1 VPPTS
6 SPRPLAILTLAALV
20 LLGGCYNPAPDP
32 RRSGPGVDDCLR
44 DVKLNQLKQAI
55 RRCDAVVDA
64 HPRAPQP
71 RNERALLHSLAGQQE
86 ASCRDSRAA
95 SALLQRQPKGT
106 SVDTLMVEEIRLR
119 LRSCEPLTSPPAA
132 GAPSGQTSGA
142 ARP

>member
-1 VPPTS
+1 MPPTS
-6 SPRPLAILTLAALV
+6 LPRPLAILTLAALV

-55 RRCDAVVDA
+55 RRCDA
-64 HPRAPQP
+64 APQP
-71 RNERALLHSLAGQQE
+71 RNERALLQSLAGQQE
-86 ASCRDSRAA
+86 ASCSDSRAA
-95 SALLQRQPKGT
+95 SALLQRQAKGT
-106 SVDTLMVEEIRLR
+106 SVDALMVEEIRLR
-119 LRSCEPLTSPPAA
+119 LRSCQPLTNPPAA